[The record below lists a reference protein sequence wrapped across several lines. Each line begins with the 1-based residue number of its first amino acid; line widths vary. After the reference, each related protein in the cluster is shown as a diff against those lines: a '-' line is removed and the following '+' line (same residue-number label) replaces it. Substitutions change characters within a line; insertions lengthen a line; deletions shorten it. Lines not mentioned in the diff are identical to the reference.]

1 MDLCSNPDGTKIVVL
16 TDHTDKN
23 GKSKIL
29 EQCSLPL
36 TGAKVV
42 SRIITELVSA
52 PAIPEA
58 LLTFKQAVFDVDR
71 VKGGLTLLEH
81 APGVSVDEIKQKTGA
96 KFIVSDNLKPM
107 E

>member
-42 SRIITELVSA
+42 SRIITELVR
-52 PAIPEA
+52 A
-58 LLTFKQAVFDVDR
+58 LYSLPKR
-71 VKGGLTLLEH
+71 SN
-81 APGVSVDEIKQKTGA
+81 PKTGR
-96 KFIVSDNLKPM
+96 L
-107 E
+107 